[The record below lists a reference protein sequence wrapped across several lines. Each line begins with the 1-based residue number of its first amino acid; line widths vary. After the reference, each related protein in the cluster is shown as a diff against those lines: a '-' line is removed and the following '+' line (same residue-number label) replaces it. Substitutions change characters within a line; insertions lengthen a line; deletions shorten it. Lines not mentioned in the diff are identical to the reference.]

1 MARRPVETNG
11 KRLRL
16 LYSDLLGLERGKY
29 LFGDW
34 AGGTAAFCIGVYPL
48 THDRVILPIPGLQWD
63 VGFPDVDARLDPTTI
78 RPGWEEDTVLGI
90 GDLDFHGKP
99 VAIDPRHVLRQACA
113 PWQEMGLEPQIA
125 FELEFYLLE
134 PDGAGEWRSVSLPS
148 HRVYGT
154 GMAVDPGGTIDQI
167 VRTAGACGFPLESWS
182 SEYDEAAYEV
192 NIRYRDAIPAADESF
207 LFRLLVREVAARHGK
222 LATFLGRPFN
232 DRGGSG
238 LHVNFSFRSED
249 GSNAFDDPSA
259 PEGISQLTR
268 RCIAGLLAHHEGFA
282 AICAPHVNAYKR
294 LQPDM
299 LNGYWANWGF
309 DDRTV
314 AVRVPPARSSGTR
327 IEQRTS
333 DAAANPYLSAA
344 AILHAA
350 RFGVEQELEPPPP
363 QPVGEPPNTDV
374 RIPPSLDA
382 ALEALQ
388 ADNELCE
395 ALGPELITAFTMLK
409 RAEWERYV
417 AAVSDPM
424 TTEVT
429 DWELRYY
436 LPFY

>member
-1 MARRPVETNG
+1 
-11 KRLRL
+11 
-16 LYSDLLGLERGKY
+16 
-29 LFGDW
+29 
-34 AGGTAAFCIGVYPL
+34 
-48 THDRVILPIPGLQWD
+48 
-63 VGFPDVDARLDPTTI
+63 
-78 RPGWEEDTVLGI
+78 
-90 GDLDFHGKP
+90 
-99 VAIDPRHVLRQACA
+99 
-113 PWQEMGLEPQIA
+113 
-125 FELEFYLLE
+125 
-134 PDGAGEWRSVSLPS
+134 
-148 HRVYGT
+148 
-154 GMAVDPGGTIDQI
+154 MAVDPGGTIDLI

>member
-1 MARRPVETNG
+1 
-11 KRLRL
+11 
-16 LYSDLLGLERGKY
+16 
-29 LFGDW
+29 
-34 AGGTAAFCIGVYPL
+34 
-48 THDRVILPIPGLQWD
+48 
-63 VGFPDVDARLDPTTI
+63 
-78 RPGWEEDTVLGI
+78 
-90 GDLDFHGKP
+90 
-99 VAIDPRHVLRQACA
+99 
-113 PWQEMGLEPQIA
+113 
-125 FELEFYLLE
+125 
-134 PDGAGEWRSVSLPS
+134 
-148 HRVYGT
+148 
-154 GMAVDPGGTIDQI
+154 
-167 VRTAGACGFPLESWS
+167 
-182 SEYDEAAYEV
+182 
-192 NIRYRDAIPAADESF
+192 
-207 LFRLLVREVAARHGK
+207 
-222 LATFLGRPFN
+222 
-232 DRGGSG
+232 
-238 LHVNFSFRSED
+238 
-249 GSNAFDDPSA
+249 
-259 PEGISQLTR
+259 
-268 RCIAGLLAHHEGFA
+268 
-282 AICAPHVNAYKR
+282 
-294 LQPDM
+294 M